1 MLIEFQY
8 KYAKKHKILWIK
20 SLRRI
25 LYFLFKP
32 QKKIQSIYEM
42 NKKTQVIMI
51 SLIFHHCL
59 KIKSVTW
66 RKITRSPQV
75 LRKHI
80 TWRNFLKESLA
91 RNKVFL
97 IPWQK
102 VCEKIYWI
110 MSSLIFD
117 QHFEWENGTKNS
129 RPFWRCSF
137 CYTGFTEWYVLLTLG
152 RPEGLPRPKLFWNVG
167 REKDYFN

>member
-1 MLIEFQY
+1 M
-8 KYAKKHKILWIK
+8 
-20 SLRRI
+20 
-25 LYFLFKP
+25 
-32 QKKIQSIYEM
+32 YEM
-42 NKKTQVIMI
+42 NKKTPVIMV
-51 SLIFHHCL
+51 SLIFHHCS

-66 RKITRSPQV
+66 RKIARSPQV

-91 RNKVFL
+91 RNKVFKISMKKVSEKTYL
-97 IPWQK
+97 IL
-102 VCEKIYWI
+102 I
-110 MSSLIFD
+110 SLIFD
-117 QHFEWENGTKNS
+117 QNFEWESVAKNP

-152 RPEGLPRPKLFWNVG
+152 DSEGLPGGLDPPKFG